1 MDKNANYYNK
11 KSSSV
16 LKVLKCKNKILF
28 SYKFLIVLLIVLI
41 FSIVFIAKGKFFS
54 RLDSKLAT
62 IKTGKVSIQS
72 YMQIQMGMTYNQIKA
87 ILGDGVQNISVDK
100 YGIKSSIYLWKNN
113 KGGSIS
119 IAFQK
124 NKVINK
130 AQVLLEKINSKVTMK
145 DYNKLS
151 IGMTYNQVKGILGE
165 GQLIS
170 ESEYISN
177 DKSDVYSWVNR
188 DGTYISIVFVND
200 ILSSKV
206 QFNLK

>member
-1 MDKNANYYNK
+1 MDKNVNYYNK

-16 LKVLKCKNKILF
+16 LKYKNKILF

-100 YGIKSSIYLWKNN
+100 YGIKNSIYLWENN

-124 NKVINK
+124 NKIINK
-130 AQVLLEKINSKVTMK
+130 SQVLLEQINSKVTMK

-151 IGMTYNQVKGILGE
+151 IGMAYNQVKGILGE
-165 GQLIS
+165 GRLIS

-200 ILSSKV
+200 ILSSKS

>member
-1 MDKNANYYNK
+1 MDKNVNYYNK

-16 LKVLKCKNKILF
+16 LKYKNKILF

-41 FSIVFIAKGKFFS
+41 FSIAFIAEGKFFFS

-62 IKTGKVSIQS
+62 IKTGKVSMQS
-72 YMQIQMGMTYNQIKA
+72 YMQIQMGMTYNQVKA

-100 YGIKSSIYLWKNN
+100 YGIKNSIYLWENN

-124 NKVINK
+124 NKIINK
-130 AQVLLEKINSKVTMK
+130 SQVLLEQINSKVTMK

-151 IGMTYNQVKGILGE
+151 IGMAYNQVKGILGE
-165 GQLIS
+165 GRLIS

-200 ILSSKV
+200 ILSSKS